1 MDRAMHVQPLRS
13 KESHTTSKGQERADA
28 ILEVARAT
36 LARDGYAALSMRSV
50 AQQAGISLST
60 VQHYYPSRDDLV
72 EALLT
77 HFLDRYQRVIEQRMA
92 QAGDS
97 PRMPLFASI
106 IDLCLEELR
115 SQISSGLFFEVA
127 ALAHRH
133 PYAAQMFDAVLTR
146 ARRTVR
152 NLIRDIVPAMAP
164 AQCELRSAL
173 IVGQMVGVMT
183 FISSQHPPHGELDG
197 LHQASVD
204 AIMRIAFAP

>member
-1 MDRAMHVQPLRS
+1 MGQAMHMQPLRS
-13 KESHTTSKGQERADA
+13 KESHTTTKGQERADA

-77 HFLDRYQRVIEQRMA
+77 RFLDRYQRVIEQRMA
-92 QAGDS
+92 QAGES
-97 PRMPLFASI
+97 PRMALFASI

-115 SQISSGLFFEVA
+115 DQIASGLFFEVA
-127 ALAHRH
+127 ALAQRH

-152 NLIRDIVPAMAP
+152 NLIRDIVPELPP

-183 FISSQHPPHGELDG
+183 FVSSQGPAHAELDG
-197 LHQASVD
+197 LRQASVD
-204 AIMRIAFAP
+204 AIMHIAFAP